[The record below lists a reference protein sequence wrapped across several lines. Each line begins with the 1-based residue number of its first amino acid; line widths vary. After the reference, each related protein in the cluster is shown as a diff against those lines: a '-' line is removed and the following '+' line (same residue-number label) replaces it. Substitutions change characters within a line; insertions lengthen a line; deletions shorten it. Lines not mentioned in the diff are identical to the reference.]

1 VIRLLSCVFGVEE
14 SSRDR
19 ARQFTGLGGRK
30 NSCSPY
36 RVRMTKMELS
46 LPSECL
52 KLGAV
57 RSIIQDIEIWRANAA
72 EADAAFGLV
81 DEYFEAV
88 GVVSREDRGRFVEEY
103 FGEGRGLW
111 LAGLHGELAGCIALR
126 RLRPPDGFPEGLPCS
141 EIKRMYVRD
150 KFREQGIAQK
160 LLTAAER
167 FARETGYAW
176 IYLDTTNEM
185 VAAAR
190 LYERNGYEACA
201 RYNENPQA
209 TIFMRKELPG
219 AT

>member
-1 VIRLLSCVFGVEE
+1 MHAEVTKMEVSLEEE
-14 SSRDR
+14 SSK
-19 ARQFTGLGGRK
+19 T
-30 NSCSPY
+30 
-36 RVRMTKMELS
+36 
-46 LPSECL
+46 
-52 KLGAV
+52 GAV
-57 RSIIQDIEIWRANAA
+57 KSQMQVIEIWRASAGEAA
-72 EADAAFGLV
+72 TAFALV
-81 DEYFEAV
+81 EEYFEAI
-88 GVVSREDRGRFVEEY
+88 GVALREDQDKFVNEY

-111 LAGLHGELAGCIALR
+111 LARIAGELAGCVGLR
-126 RLRPPDGFPEGLPCS
+126 RLQLPDGFPEGPACS

>member
-36 RVRMTKMELS
+36 RVRVTKMELS

-57 RSIIQDIEIWRANAA
+57 GSIIQDIEIWRANAA

-88 GVVSREDRGRFVEEY
+88 GVVSR
-103 FGEGRGLW
+103 
-111 LAGLHGELAGCIALR
+111 ELAGCIALR